1 LSGRKRN
8 DQAAIGGITAKV
20 MKNQDEMKRNIRR
33 LKHNLRTALM
43 RDAGRAGILK
53 MHEHSILTA
62 SVRFHMRDRPW
73 PEGQVAGPSRRHFL
87 SASAACLGCASAGIA
102 QAQTY
107 PTRPITMIV
116 PIAAGSVSDLVARV
130 VADRMAKSIGQPMIV
145 ENVSGADGSIGVG
158 RAARAAPD
166 GYMIL
171 YGFAS
176 AMVLNA
182 EFYSLPYDVL
192 NDFAPISPLTK
203 YSWVLFARK
212 TMPAND
218 LNELIVWLKA
228 NPNKASAGTS
238 TAGYRLLNVSFQ
250 NETGTRYTLVPYR
263 GTPSMVQDLLAG
275 NIDLWFGSADQLPL
289 VRAGSIKAYAVT
301 GEMRLAA
308 APDIPTFAEMGL
320 PAVDTPS
327 WHGLYASGGTPN
339 AVIRRLNAAVVDTL
353 ADPAVQSRLAD
364 ISYQVFPR
372 EQQTPEALAAL
383 QKADAKKWWPIIK
396 ASGIKAE

>member
-1 LSGRKRN
+1 MM
-8 DQAAIGGITAKV
+8 T
-20 MKNQDEMKRNIRR
+20 
-33 LKHNLRTALM
+33 
-43 RDAGRAGILK
+43 
-53 MHEHSILTA
+53 
-62 SVRFHMRDRPW
+62 
-73 PEGQVAGPSRRHFL
+73 RRHFL
-87 SASAACLGCASAGIA
+87 IASAACLGCASAGIA

-107 PTRPITMIV
+107 PSRPITMIV

-130 VADRMAKSIGQPMIV
+130 VADRMAKSLGQPIII

-166 GYMIL
+166 GHTIL

-192 NDFAPISPLTK
+192 NDFAPISPVTR

-212 TMPAND
+212 LIPAHD

-263 GTPSMVQDLLAG
+263 GTPPMVQDLLAG

-301 GEMRLAA
+301 GETRLAA
-308 APDIPTFAEMGL
+308 APDIPTVGEMGL
-320 PAVDTPS
+320 PA
-327 WHGLYASGGTPN
+327 LYSSTWFGFFAPKGTPRD
-339 AVIRRLNAAVVDTL
+339 IIGKLNAAAVEAL
-353 ADPAVQSRLAD
+353 ADPAVRSRFSALGLE
-364 ISYQVFPR
+364 IFPR
-372 EQQTPEALAAL
+372 ERQTPEALGAL
-383 QKADAKKWWPIIK
+383 VKADAEKWWPIIK
-396 ASGIKAE
+396 ESAIKLD